1 MEKNV
6 ISVDENYLVAGVNEG
21 VCPLDWLAQFYKDY
35 PGKLVM
41 LDEKLMSYLLNMSS
55 SDFIKMSEHDGYK
68 QTFDI
73 VWKAT
78 ENYPETEVVIGS
90 YGKDEI
96 TKQADGEYLVYR
108 GNYFVIEKL
117 KAEDILV
124 NNREYANNMK
134 TDKQIT
140 LLTIN
145 RKKANKR

>member
-1 MEKNV
+1 M
-6 ISVDENYLVAGVNEG
+6 
-21 VCPLDWLAQFYKDY
+21 
-35 PGKLVM
+35 
-41 LDEKLMSYLLNMSS
+41 
-55 SDFIKMSEHDGYK
+55 
-68 QTFDI
+68 
-73 VWKAT
+73 
-78 ENYPETEVVIGS
+78 
-90 YGKDEI
+90 
-96 TKQADGEYLVYR
+96 VYI